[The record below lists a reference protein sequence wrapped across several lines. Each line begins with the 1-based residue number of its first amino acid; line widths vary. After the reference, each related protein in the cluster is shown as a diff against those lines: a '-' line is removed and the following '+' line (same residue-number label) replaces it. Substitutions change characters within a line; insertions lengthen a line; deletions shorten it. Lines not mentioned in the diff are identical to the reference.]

1 MNPKK
6 SKVIVDITAKELDVN
21 SDLVK
26 DITSFYWS
34 RIRKALT
41 GLEFPAI
48 TLHGLGEMSIRP
60 IKLKEF
66 TEEHVNLKKYVNPK
80 KFGGFQRMKVIE
92 SRLDRLVNMQL
103 MLDIQYIKRE
113 TSKTKKNEYQKNLE
127 GQSSDSGGNSEQPL

>member
-6 SKVIVDITAKELDVN
+6 SKTIVDITAKELDVS

-41 GLEFPAI
+41 KLEFPAVN
-48 TLHGLGEMSIRP
+48 LEGLGEMTIRP

-66 TEEHVNLKKYVNPK
+66 TEDHVNLQKYVNPK
-80 KFGGFQRMKVIE
+80 KFGGFARLKNIE
-92 SRLDRLVNMQL
+92 NRLERLVNMQL
-103 MLDIQYIKRE
+103 MLDIHEMKRE
-113 TSKTKKNEYQKNLE
+113 QSKTKKNEYQKNLE
-127 GQSSDSGGNSEQPL
+127 EPSTDSGGNQE

>member
-6 SKVIVDITAKELDVN
+6 SKVIVDITAKQLDIK

-26 DITSFYWS
+26 DVTSFYWS
-34 RIRKALT
+34 RIRKSLT

-80 KFGGFQRMKVIE
+80 KFGGFQRMKLIE
-92 SRLDRLVNMQL
+92 NRLDRLVNMQL
-103 MLDIQYIKRE
+103 MLDIQTIKKDN
-113 TSKTKKNEYQKNLE
+113 TKTKRNEYQKNLE
-127 GQSSDSGGNSEQPL
+127 EQGSDSRGD